1 MSSLRI
7 PRATEPEDFWR
18 RCCRESTDK
27 EGVSPERIEFLHY
40 VENTCDCEAD
50 RIQSQQVREIHRQQ
64 AARAICP
71 GGLLLCCILKRIL

>member
-40 VENTCDCEAD
+40 VKNTCDCKAD
-50 RIQSQQVREIHRQQ
+50 RIQSQQVSEIHRQQ
-64 AARAICP
+64 AARA
-71 GGLLLCCILKRIL
+71 